1 MFTLLATQGE
11 QLWQVASKGKGFI
24 EGMGKTV
31 IARTK
36 IISSIESIQQNELG
50 IGREEENG
58 CCVGGDNF

>member
-1 MFTLLATQGE
+1 MQWPGC
-11 QLWQVASKGKGFI
+11 QVASKGKGFI

-50 IGREEENG
+50 IGREEEENG